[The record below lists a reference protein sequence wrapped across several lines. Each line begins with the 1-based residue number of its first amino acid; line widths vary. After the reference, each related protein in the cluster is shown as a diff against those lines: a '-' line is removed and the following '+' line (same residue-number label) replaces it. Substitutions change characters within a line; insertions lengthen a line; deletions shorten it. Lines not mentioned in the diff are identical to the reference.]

1 MVNILY
7 RFGATKIVA
16 VAVWM
21 TIDVKLTVLV
31 AVNLMVLIEMSKSK
45 DTSKYTLKFTATY
58 LSVI

>member
-21 TIDVKLTVLV
+21 TMVIEVKLILLV
-31 AVNLMVLIEMSKSK
+31 AINLMVLIKMSKSRH
-45 DTSKYTLKFTATY
+45 
-58 LSVI
+58 I